1 MDLSAGDLAA
11 VDDDGIWKAN
21 APALDAFLAVATQW
35 RDSGLDYAGV
45 RAGFQLAA
53 LDVDAALW
61 ADIQVI
67 EIGARFGPARSCV
80 PFPQMRHGWMTR
92 GPLDDAARRCG
103 ECGALH
109 V

>member
-11 VDDDGIWKAN
+11 VDDDGIWKTN

-45 RAGFQLAA
+45 RAGFQLAT
-53 LDVDAALW
+53 LDVDVDAALW

-67 EIGARFGPARSCV
+67 EIGAREAIAEERE
-80 PFPQMRHGWMTR
+80 QRR
-92 GPLDDAARRCG
+92 G
-103 ECGALH
+103 
-109 V
+109 

>member
-45 RAGFQLAA
+45 RAGFQLAT

-67 EIGARFGPARSCV
+67 EIGAREAIAEERE
-80 PFPQMRHGWMTR
+80 
-92 GPLDDAARRCG
+92 RRTG
-103 ECGALH
+103 
-109 V
+109 